1 VIAPRRHGAAL
12 LAGLTVGAL
21 LISATLALAGAHVAP
36 PEDTAQ
42 TVLLPP
48 SLPLPIVPPV
58 ALPPAPTLPALP
70 ALAAPARAHARPAR
84 AAPVSRGPEMDVI
97 TRTNAERVQAGCPA
111 LRFDSRLAAAAR
123 AHSADMVDQHYFE
136 HNSLDGTT
144 PDERAAAAGYAEL
157 GGENI
162 AYGQRSAAEVMNDWM
177 NSPEHRRNILNCE
190 YTTVG
195 VGLDSRGM
203 YWTQDFGF

>member
-1 VIAPRRHGAAL
+1 MIAPRRHGVAL
-12 LAGLTVGAL
+12 LSGLAVGAL
-21 LISATLALAGAHVAP
+21 LIGATLALAGAHVAP
-36 PEDTAQ
+36 TEDTAQ
-42 TVLLPP
+42 TALLPP
-48 SLPLPIVPPV
+48 SLPLPVVPPV
-58 ALPPAPTLPALP
+58 ALPLPTVPALPALP
-70 ALAAPARAHARPAR
+70 APAHARARPVRTPAV
-84 AAPVSRGPEMDVI
+84 AKGPEMEVI
-97 TRTNAERVQAGCPA
+97 TRTNAERAQAGCAA

-123 AHSADMVDQHYFE
+123 AHSADMVDRHYFE
-136 HNSLDGTT
+136 HNSPDGTT
-144 PDERAAAAGYAEL
+144 PDERAAAAGYADL

-177 NSPEHRRNILNCE
+177 NSPDHRRNILDCE

>member
-1 VIAPRRHGAAL
+1 VIAPRRHGVAL
-12 LAGLTVGAL
+12 LTGLAVGAL
-21 LISATLALAGAHVAP
+21 LIGATIALAGAHVAP
-36 PEDTAQ
+36 PEDTVQ

-48 SLPLPIVPPV
+48 PLPLPIVPPV
-58 ALPPAPTLPALP
+58 AVPAVVPKLPALP
-70 ALAAPARAHARPAR
+70 LAARAHTRPAR
-84 AAPVSRGPEMDVI
+84 TASVAGGPEMEVVS
-97 TRTNAERVQAGCPA
+97 RTNAERIQAGCPA
-111 LRFDSRLAAAAR
+111 LRFDSRLASAAR

-136 HNSLDGTT
+136 HNSPDGTT
-144 PDERAAAAGYAEL
+144 PDERAAAAGYADL

-177 NSPEHRRNILNCE
+177 NSPDHRKNILNCE
-190 YTTVG
+190 FTTVG